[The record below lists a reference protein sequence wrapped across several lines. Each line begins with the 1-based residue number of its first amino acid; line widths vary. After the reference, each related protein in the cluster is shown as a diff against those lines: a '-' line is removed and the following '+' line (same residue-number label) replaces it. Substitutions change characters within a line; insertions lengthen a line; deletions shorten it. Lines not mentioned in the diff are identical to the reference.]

1 MTEPPRRR
9 LRADARRNRDRLLA
23 EADAVFRQEGTDAP
37 LDSVAR
43 RAGVAIGTLYGH
55 FPNRRALVGS
65 LLRERN
71 QALFQHGQELLTS
84 SPPAQALIRWVYA
97 VVEHAAAYQGLAAVL
112 ADGLGDQES
121 ELHASCVRMTDI
133 SDQLIANARAVGALR
148 RDVTGADIFALMNA
162 AAWTREHLPLE
173 QADRLVALTMD
184 GMLTRAPNRNT
195 TTKQDRSQNS

>member
-9 LRADARRNRDRLLA
+9 PRADARRNRDRLLA
-23 EADAVFRQEGTDAP
+23 EADEVFRQDGTGAP
-37 LDSVAR
+37 LEAVAR

-55 FPNRRALVGS
+55 FPNRRALIGA
-65 LLRERN
+65 LLRARN
-71 QALFQHGQELLTS
+71 QALFENGEALLADS
-84 SPPAQALIRWVYA
+84 SPTQALVRWVRA

-112 ADGLGDQES
+112 ADGLDDQES

-133 SDQLIANARAVGALR
+133 GDRLVANARTAGTLR

-162 AAWTREHLPLE
+162 AAWTREHMNPE

-184 GMLTRAPNRNT
+184 GMLVRMP
-195 TTKQDRSQNS
+195 